1 MIKASDFIEEGRRR
15 NFLLYTGVP
24 CSYLKPFINYVI
36 DKPDLQ
42 YVGVANEGEGV
53 AVAAGANLAGA
64 NSVVMFQ
71 NSGLGNAVNAITS
84 LNQIFKIPSLIITTL
99 RGEPGGPADEPQHK
113 LMGEITTSM
122 LELMNVEWEFFP
134 EEKDAIPDVF
144 DRAEKVI
151 SRGLPFALVM
161 KKGSV
166 EDYQIKTITERR
178 NFSGESVDRDSVRIG
193 KRSDVLTTVQNS
205 LSKDDLIVA
214 TTGYTGRELF
224 ALTDNSNQL
233 YSVGS
238 MGCASSISLGIA
250 LISKQNR
257 VITLD
262 GDGAVLMRMGAL
274 ATIGYYRPKNFLHIL
289 LNNELHE
296 STGGQSTV
304 SHSVDFANIALSCGY
319 QKVVNCKSLEEL
331 KVLVE
336 NPTTELTFCLANIEP
351 GVMED
356 LPRPNISP
364 EEVAIRFRRSILSN
378 EE

>member
-1 MIKASDFIEEGRRR
+1 
-15 NFLLYTGVP
+15 
-24 CSYLKPFINYVI
+24 
-36 DKPDLQ
+36 
-42 YVGVANEGEGV
+42 
-53 AVAAGANLAGA
+53 
-64 NSVVMFQ
+64 
-71 NSGLGNAVNAITS
+71 
-84 LNQIFKIPSLIITTL
+84 
-99 RGEPGGPADEPQHK
+99 
-113 LMGEITTSM
+113 MGEITTSM

-166 EDYQIKTITERR
+166 EDYQIKTTTERR

-262 GDGAVLMRMGAL
+262 GDGAVFDEDGSL
-274 ATIGYYRPKNFLHIL
+274 GYYRL
-289 LNNELHE
+289 L
-296 STGGQSTV
+296 
-304 SHSVDFANIALSCGY
+304 
-319 QKVVNCKSLEEL
+319 
-331 KVLVE
+331 
-336 NPTTELTFCLANIEP
+336 
-351 GVMED
+351 
-356 LPRPNISP
+356 
-364 EEVAIRFRRSILSN
+364 
-378 EE
+378 

>member
-1 MIKASDFIEEGRRR
+1 MD
-15 NFLLYTGVP
+15 
-24 CSYLKPFINYVI
+24 
-36 DKPDLQ
+36 
-42 YVGVANEGEGV
+42 
-53 AVAAGANLAGA
+53 
-64 NSVVMFQ
+64 
-71 NSGLGNAVNAITS
+71 
-84 LNQIFKIPSLIITTL
+84 
-99 RGEPGGPADEPQHK
+99 
-113 LMGEITTSM
+113 
-122 LELMNVEWEFFP
+122 VEWEFFP

-166 EDYQIKTITERR
+166 EDYQLKTTTERR
-178 NFSGESVDRDSVRIG
+178 NFSGESVNRDSVRIG

-205 LSKDDLIVA
+205 SGKDDLIVA

-233 YSVGS
+233 YTVGS

-319 QKVVNCKSLEEL
+319 QKVVNCKSL
-331 KVLVE
+331 K
-336 NPTTELTFCLANIEP
+336 N
-351 GVMED
+351 
-356 LPRPNISP
+356 
-364 EEVAIRFRRSILSN
+364 
-378 EE
+378 

>member
-1 MIKASDFIEEGRRR
+1 MIKASDFIEEGRKR

-42 YVGVANEGEGV
+42 YVGVANEGEGI

-99 RGEPGGPADEPQHK
+99 RGEPGGPADEPQHT

-134 EEKDAIPDVF
+134 KDKDAIPDIF

-151 SRGLPFALVM
+151 SSGLPFALVM

-166 EDYQIKTITERR
+166 EDYQIKTTTDRR
-178 NFSGESVDRDSVRIG
+178 NFSGEKIMRDSVKIG
-193 KRSDVLTTVQNS
+193 KRSDVLSIVQNYS
-205 LSKDDLIVA
+205 SKDDLIVA

-224 ALTDNSNQL
+224 ALTNNSNQL
-233 YSVGS
+233 YTVGS
-238 MGCASSISLGIA
+238 MGCASSISLGIS
-250 LISKQNR
+250 LISKKNR

-331 KVLVE
+331 KVLIE

-364 EEVAIRFRRSILSN
+364 EEVAIRFRRCILSN